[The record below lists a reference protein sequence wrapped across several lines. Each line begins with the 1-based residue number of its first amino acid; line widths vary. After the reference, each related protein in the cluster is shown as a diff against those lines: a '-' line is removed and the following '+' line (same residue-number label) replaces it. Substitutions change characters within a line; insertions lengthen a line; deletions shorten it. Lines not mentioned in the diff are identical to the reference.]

1 MELFVVA
8 EVEVDD
14 NAGIGIGLLRLPP
27 GFPRLTTCATPG
39 FADDVAV
46 LAVILVAV
54 RGIFRFDDV
63 GGGGCPIV
71 LLPPTTGMDVAV
83 ADFRFRDATVD
94 DDFVTVGTGSMVL
107 KLLQRTQTGFQLHRS
122 VSG

>member
-1 MELFVVA
+1 MA

-63 GGGGCPIV
+63 GGVV
-71 LLPPTTGMDVAV
+71 LIPPTTGMDVAV

-107 KLLQRTQTGFQLHRS
+107 KLLQRTQTGFQLYRS
-122 VSG
+122 VPG